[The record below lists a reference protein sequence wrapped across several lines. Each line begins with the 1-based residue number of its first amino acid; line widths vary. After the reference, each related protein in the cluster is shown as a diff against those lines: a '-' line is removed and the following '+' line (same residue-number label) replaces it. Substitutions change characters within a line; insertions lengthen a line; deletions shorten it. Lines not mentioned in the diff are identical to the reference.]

1 MTQIVNGAA
10 IGVCLGLAIA
20 GYIYSPAKCVKVK
33 LCDAKDLNAASVRI
47 YGLRKMKGTI
57 GEEQTCTFLS
67 PTIRRR
73 GEEKS
78 NNSSQINAC

>member
-1 MTQIVNGAA
+1 MKQKLNGAA

-33 LCDAKDLNAASVRI
+33 LCDAKDLKAASVGI

-57 GEEQTCTFLS
+57 GED
-67 PTIRRR
+67 
-73 GEEKS
+73 
-78 NNSSQINAC
+78 